1 MRPLCIG
8 YPFLNTPSI
17 FRRSQLALLAVAGS
31 VLLSGCASVVSSA
44 TGGLAD
50 NLSVAILNQNDPE
63 TVRDG
68 APAFLLMLD
77 SFVEGSPNDPA
88 TLGAA
93 AELYAAYGV
102 LFVDDPERAAR
113 LTARSQD
120 YAQRALCSTNDQA
133 CGIEKLKYPDYLA
146 ALDELEA
153 RDVSALYTYSLAW
166 FANIRA
172 SAGDMNALSQL
183 PRAEAAL
190 RRVKALDPS
199 FEEAKVAH
207 YLAVLN
213 TLRPPA
219 LGGKFDEGR
228 ALFEQAMELT
238 DGRDL
243 SVKVDFARFY
253 ARTLY
258 EQDLHDRL
266 LGEVLDATP
275 EAPGL
280 TLFNVLAQRE
290 ASELLASGADYF

>member
-1 MRPLCIG
+1 LNA
-8 YPFLNTPSI
+8 FLKTRR
-17 FRRSQLALLAVAGS
+17 FRRALLLLAGS
-31 VLLSGCASVVSSA
+31 ALISGCASLVSSA

-50 NLSVAILNQNDPE
+50 NLGQAILNQNDPE

-77 SFVEGSPNDPA
+77 SFVEGSPEDPA
-88 TLGAA
+88 MLGAA

-102 LFVDDPERAAR
+102 LFVDDPERATR
-113 LTARSQD
+113 LTARAQD
-120 YAQRALCSTNDQA
+120 YAQRALCVTNDEA
-133 CGIEKLKYPDYLA
+133 CGIERLRYPEYLA
-146 ALDELEA
+146 ALDEL
-153 RDVSALYTYSLAW
+153 RPGDVSALYTYSLAW
-166 FANIRA
+166 FASIRA
-172 SAGDMNALSQL
+172 SGGDMSALSQL

-190 RRVKALDPS
+190 RRVKALDS
-199 FEEAKVAH
+199 SYEAAKVAH

-228 ALFEQAMELT
+228 ALFEQAVDLT
-238 DGRDL
+238 GGRDL
-243 SVKVDFARFY
+243 SVKVDFARYY

-266 LGEVLDATP
+266 LGEVLDASP

-290 ASELLASGADYF
+290 ASDLLASGADYF

>member
-1 MRPLCIG
+1 MKALRQFVL
-8 YPFLNTPSI
+8 L
-17 FRRSQLALLAVAGS
+17 LALAGS
-31 VLLSGCASVVSSA
+31 AVLSGCASVVSSA

-50 NLSVAILNQNDPE
+50 NLSLAILNQNDPE

-77 SFVEGSPNDPA
+77 SFVEGSPDDPD
-88 TLGAA
+88 TLEAA

-102 LFVDDPERAAR
+102 LFVDDPERATR
-113 LTARSQD
+113 LTGRAQD
-120 YAQRALCSTNDQA
+120 YGQRALCTTNDKA
-133 CGIEKLKYPDYLA
+133 CGIEALKYPEYLA
-146 ALDELEA
+146 ALEELGP

-166 FANIRA
+166 FASIRA
-172 SAGDMNALSQL
+172 RAGDMNALSQL

-199 FEEAKVAH
+199 YEEARVAH

-213 TLRPPA
+213 TIRPPA

-228 ALFEQAMELT
+228 TLFERALT
-238 DGRDL
+238 LTGGRDL
-243 SVKVDFARFY
+243 SVKVDFARYY

-258 EQDLHDRL
+258 EQELHDQL
-266 LGEVLDATP
+266 LEDVLDADP

>member
-1 MRPLCIG
+1 ML
-8 YPFLNTPSI
+8 
-17 FRRSQLALLAVAGS
+17 LALAGCA
-31 VLLSGCASVVSSA
+31 LLSGCASVVSSA

-50 NLSVAILNQNDPE
+50 NLSQAILNQNDPE

-77 SFVEGSPNDPA
+77 SFVEGSPEDPDMLA
-88 TLGAA
+88 AA

-102 LFVDDPERAAR
+102 LFVDDPERATR
-113 LTARSQD
+113 LTARARN
-120 YAQRALCSTNDQA
+120 YGQRALCTTNEEA
-133 CGIEKLKYPDYLA
+133 CGIGQLKYPEYLA
-146 ALDELEA
+146 ALEALEPGDA
-153 RDVSALYTYSLAW
+153 AALYTYSLAW
-166 FANIRA
+166 FASIRA
-172 SAGDMNALSQL
+172 NAGDMNALSQL
-183 PRAEAAL
+183 PWAEAAL

-199 FEEAKVAH
+199 YQQANVAH

-228 ALFEQAMELT
+228 ALFEQAIDLT

-243 SVKVDFARFY
+243 GVKVDFARYY

-266 LGEVLDATP
+266 LNEVLEANPD
-275 EAPGL
+275 APGL

-290 ASELLASGADYF
+290 ASELLATGPDYF

>member
-1 MRPLCIG
+1 MV
-8 YPFLNTPSI
+8 T
-17 FRRSQLALLAVAGS
+17 
-31 VLLSGCASVVSSA
+31 SA

-50 NLSVAILNQNDPE
+50 NLSQAILNQNDPE

-77 SFVEGSPNDPA
+77 SFVEGSPEDPA
-88 TLGAA
+88 MLGAA

-102 LFVDDPERAAR
+102 LFVDDPERASR
-113 LTARSQD
+113 LTARAQN
-120 YAQRALCSTNDQA
+120 YARRALCTTNDEA
-133 CGIEKLKYPDYLA
+133 CDIERLKYPEYLA
-146 ALDELEA
+146 ALDELGP
-153 RDVSALYTYSLAW
+153 RDVPALYTYSLAW
-166 FANIRA
+166 FASIRA

-199 FEEAKVAH
+199 YEEAKVAH

-219 LGGKFDEGR
+219 LGGKFEEGR
-228 ALFEQAMELT
+228 ALFEQALELT
-238 DGRDL
+238 NGRDL

-266 LGEVLDATP
+266 LGEVLDADP
-275 EAPGL
+275 EAPGM

-290 ASELLASGADYF
+290 AGELLATGADYF